1 MKTYIY
7 KAQSTD
13 GSEVKGIV
21 NAVDEYQAAVQVRE
35 QYPIIISIKEQP
47 DRTSILTMDLNSD
60 HIDIKSLSVACAQV
74 AITLR
79 SGIPLARCMEL
90 IGNQTEN
97 KNIRR
102 IFLSTAED
110 VSSGAGLA
118 DSFERNGPKLPP
130 TFIET
135 VRAGEETGNIEQSFQ
150 SMADYYDTLNRTHQK
165 VKQALIY
172 PTFVLAVAVVVLIIV
187 MVFVIPSL
195 ANTFNDLGGNLPLM
209 TKMLI
214 AMSNFFAKWWVLIAI
229 AIVAVILAWKF
240 YVKTPN
246 GRIRQGKAQLR
257 FPIWG
262 NIRRMDGASHFASTM
277 AMLISAGIT
286 VNHAAEITGKTLENY
301 IMQMQIEK
309 VPERLE
315 EGHSLGES
323 MKDCDSFPET
333 LREMCAIGEESGDL
347 DQTLKV
353 IGDFYANETD
363 NATKQA
369 LAKLDP
375 IILIVLA
382 VFTAFIVISIYLP
395 MFTMYNY
402 M

>member
-118 DSFERNGPKLPP
+118 DSFDRNGPKLPP

>member
-229 AIVAVILAWKF
+229 VIVAVILAWKF

-286 VNHAAEITGKTLENY
+286 VNHAVEITGKTLENY
-301 IMQMQIEK
+301 IMQMQIAK

-347 DQTLKV
+347 DRTLKV

>member
-229 AIVAVILAWKF
+229 VIVAVILAWKF

>member
-1 MKTYIY
+1 MKTYLY
-7 KAQSTD
+7 RAQSTD
-13 GSEVKGIV
+13 GSEVKGIIS
-21 NAVDEYQAAVQVRE
+21 AVDEYQAAVQVRS
-35 QYPIIISIKEQP
+35 QYPIILSIREQQEHN
-47 DRTSILTMDLNSD
+47 SILSKDLTSD
-60 HIDIKSLSVACAQV
+60 HIDIKSLSIACAQV

-90 IGNQTEN
+90 IGKQTEN

-118 DSFERNGPKLPP
+118 DSFERNGPKLPA

-150 SMADYYDTLNRTHQK
+150 SMADYYDTLNKTHQK

-172 PTFVLAVAVVVLIIV
+172 PIFVLAVAIVVLIIV

-214 AMSNFFAKWWVLIAI
+214 AMSDFFAKWWALIALV
-229 AIVAVILAWKF
+229 IVAAILAWRF
-240 YVKTPN
+240 YVKTPK
-246 GRIRQGKAQLR
+246 GRITQGNSQLR

-262 NIRRMDGASHFASTM
+262 NIRRMDGAAHFASTM
-277 AMLISAGIT
+277 SMLIRAGIT
-286 VNHAAEITGKTLENY
+286 VNHAVEITGRTLENY
-301 IMQMQIEK
+301 IMRTQIAK

>member
-301 IMQMQIEK
+301 IMQMQIAK

>member
-1 MKTYIY
+1 MKTYLY
-7 KAQSTD
+7 RAESTD
-13 GSEVKGIV
+13 GSVAKGIV
-21 NAVDEYQAAVQVRE
+21 NAVDEYQAAVQVRQ
-35 QYPIIISIKEQP
+35 QYPIILSIKEQKKQSSFLSQELGT
-47 DRTSILTMDLNSD
+47 DR
-60 HIDIKSLSVACAQV
+60 IDIKSLSVACSQV

-90 IGNQTEN
+90 IGNQTAN

-102 IFLSTAED
+102 IFQETAED
-110 VSSGAGLA
+110 VAGGNGLA
-118 DSFERNGPKLPP
+118 DSFERNGPKLPV

-150 SMADYYDTLNRTHQK
+150 SMADYYDRLNKTRQK
-165 VKQALIY
+165 VRQALIY
-172 PTFVLAVAVVVLIIV
+172 PTFVLVVAVVVLIIV

-195 ANTFNDLGGNLPLM
+195 ANAFTDLGGNLPVL

-214 AMSNFFAKWWVLIAI
+214 AMSNFFAKWWALV
-229 AIVAVILAWKF
+229 AIVVAAAVLAWRF
-240 YVKTPN
+240 YVQTPK
-246 GRIRQGKAQLR
+246 GREVQGKAQLNM
-257 FPIWG
+257 PILG
-262 NIRRMDGASHFASTM
+262 NIRRMDGAAHFASTM
-277 AMLISAGIT
+277 AMLVRAGIT
-286 VNHAAEITGKTLENY
+286 VNRAVEITGNTLDNY
-301 IMQMQIEK
+301 IMQCQVAK

-315 EGHSLGES
+315 EGHSLGDS
-323 MKDCDSFPET
+323 LKDCDSFPQN
-333 LREMCAIGEESGDL
+333 LLEMCAIGEESGDL
-347 DQTLKV
+347 DQTLQV

-382 VFTAFIVISIYLP
+382 VFTGFIVISIYLP
-395 MFTMYNY
+395 MFTIYNY